1 MKRLQ
6 AVVVQLRLPVSLVV
20 GESKNGGRLCFL
32 FVGREAF
39 SLYLSDLVFKKPPQ
53 VEQEGMVFVWRLKHI
68 PNGVSSD
75 VDAVLVSCDRFYKRW
90 LEKAGLFVFPH
101 FVDMVLDTS
110 KDLKELIHGLSHS
123 TKDDVRKV
131 NKNVF
136 SFEISS
142 NISKMKTFYVDMYLP
157 TLKNRVGET
166 DVFIPDFV
174 FLKYL
179 QKSGYELMVISHK
192 GIEVCGVLFEQ
203 KDDMMMLRYA
213 GVLHGDTDL
222 IKKGAFSAFYYFFMI
237 YAKDQ
242 KVNKVDFG
250 GTRPFFDDGLFEYK
264 RKWGMRVEL
273 YDLVKEIFGLR
284 IVSEPG
290 SLKQFLINNPFI
302 GMNEKN
308 DLTGFIFVDKKTF
321 TDTMR
326 NQAEKRFQT
335 PGVNELRFI
344 EL

>member
-1 MKRLQ
+1 MRRLQ
-6 AVVVQLRLPVSLVV
+6 AVVIQLRLPVSKVV

-39 SLYLSDLVFKKPPQ
+39 SLYLSDLVFKEPPQ
-53 VEQEGMVFVWRLKHI
+53 VEHVGTVFVWRLKHI
-68 PNGVSSD
+68 AVPSD
-75 VDAVLVSCDRFYKRW
+75 VDAVLVSCDRFYQRW
-90 LEKAGLFVFPH
+90 LQKAGLFVFPH
-101 FVDMVLDTS
+101 FVGMVLDTS

-123 TKDDVRKV
+123 TKEDVRKV

-142 NISKMKTFYVDMYLP
+142 DISKMKTFYVDMYLP

-179 QKSGYELMVISHK
+179 QEIGYELMVISHK
-192 GIEVCGVLFEQ
+192 GKEVCGVLFEQ
-203 KDDMMMLRYA
+203 KDDVIMLRYA
-213 GVLHGDTDL
+213 GVLQGDVDL

-250 GTRPFFDDGLFEYK
+250 GARPFFNDGLFEYK
-264 RKWGMRVEL
+264 RKWGMRVES
-273 YDLVKEIFGLR
+273 YDLVREIFGLR
-284 IVSEPG
+284 IVSKPG
-290 SLKQFLINNPFI
+290 PLKQFLIRNPFI

-308 DLTGFIFVDKKTF
+308 ELIGFVFVDKKIF
-321 TDTMR
+321 TDAMR
-326 NQAEKRFQT
+326 NQCEKGFQT

-344 EL
+344 KL